1 VGVQKLVIDGYRGI
15 DHFEYEPNM
24 INVLVGRNGTGKSS
38 ILEAIAMVYT
48 APVGFSDRLDNN
60 VLGELIMAERWWDLE
75 YFVNLKRGDKRFRLT
90 AVKGGAEINVDA
102 TYKEGGAA
110 EVPEPIRDLVEEF
123 LSEEESDSLSP
134 DELRRLTSEALEGP
148 FLFGWAEPG
157 DVHFVIISNMLATV
171 TTKVPGS
178 SDLIFYAHCPRWPFT
193 DIKWLY
199 DLLEESGRA
208 YRFVNYLRRH
218 IPYFADLRSGEEELW
233 VNFENLERP
242 LPLSMMGDGMVEVIR
257 QLVLVDLVPGGVLLV
272 DGMPYNV
279 HPAFY
284 EVLAER
290 LFEAALEE
298 RTQVFISTQNL
309 EFVEKVLKTGG
320 ELVNLVRLY
329 RIRDELAYEV
339 LSCGEALEEL
349 DELRIDLRGP

>member
-1 VGVQKLVIDGYRGI
+1 
-15 DHFEYEPNM
+15 
-24 INVLVGRNGTGKSS
+24 
-38 ILEAIAMVYT
+38 
-48 APVGFSDRLDNN
+48 
-60 VLGELIMAERWWDLE
+60 
-75 YFVNLKRGDKRFRLT
+75 
-90 AVKGGAEINVDA
+90 
-102 TYKEGGAA
+102 
-110 EVPEPIRDLVEEF
+110 
-123 LSEEESDSLSP
+123 
-134 DELRRLTSEALEGP
+134 
-148 FLFGWAEPG
+148 
-157 DVHFVIISNMLATV
+157 
-171 TTKVPGS
+171 
-178 SDLIFYAHCPRWPFT
+178 
-193 DIKWLY
+193 
-199 DLLEESGRA
+199 LEESGRA

>member
-1 VGVQKLVIDGYRGI
+1 MGVQKLVIDGYRGI

-24 INVLVGRNGTGKSS
+24 INVFVGRNGTGKSS

-60 VLGELIMAERWWDLE
+60 VLGELIMADRWWDLE

-90 AVKGGAEINVDA
+90 AVKGGVEINVDA
-102 TYKEGGAA
+102 AYKEGGTA
-110 EVPEPIRDLVEEF
+110 EVPEAIRDLVEEF
-123 LSEEESDSLSP
+123 FSEEENGALPP
-134 DELRRLTSEALEGP
+134 DELRRLTSKALEGP
-148 FLFGWAEPG
+148 LLFGRAEPG
-157 DVHFVIISNMLATV
+157 DVHFVVISNNLATV

-178 SDLIFYAHCPRWPFT
+178 SDLIFCTHCPRWPLK
-193 DIKWLY
+193 DVKWLY

-208 YRFVNYLRRH
+208 FRFVNYLRRH

-233 VNFENLERP
+233 VSFENLERP

-257 QLVLVDLVPGGVLLV
+257 QLVLIDLVPGGVLLV

-290 LFEAALEE
+290 LFKAALEE
-298 RTQVFISTQNL
+298 GTQVFISTQNL
-309 EFVEKVLKTGG
+309 GFIEEILKTGG

>member
-1 VGVQKLVIDGYRGI
+1 LVIERLLIDGYRAI

-48 APVGFSDRLDNN
+48 APVGFSDKLDNN
-60 VLGELIMAERWWDLE
+60 VLGELIMVDRWWDLE

-90 AVKGGAEINVDA
+90 AVKGGVEINVDA
-102 TYKEGGAA
+102 TYKEGKTA

-123 LSEEESDSLSP
+123 LSEEGNDSLSP
-134 DELRRLTSEALEGP
+134 DELRRLTSEAVEGP
-148 FLFGWAEPG
+148 LLFGRAEPG

-193 DIKWLY
+193 DTKWLY

-233 VNFENLERP
+233 VSFENLERP
-242 LPLSMMGDGMVEVIR
+242 LPLSMMGEGMVEVIR

-272 DGMPYNV
+272 DGLPYNV

-309 EFVEKVLKTGG
+309 EFVEKVLRTGG
-320 ELVNLVRLY
+320 ELVSLVRLY

-349 DELRIDLRGP
+349 DELRLDLRGP

>member
-1 VGVQKLVIDGYRGI
+1 
-15 DHFEYEPNM
+15 
-24 INVLVGRNGTGKSS
+24 
-38 ILEAIAMVYT
+38 
-48 APVGFSDRLDNN
+48 
-60 VLGELIMAERWWDLE
+60 
-75 YFVNLKRGDKRFRLT
+75 
-90 AVKGGAEINVDA
+90 
-102 TYKEGGAA
+102 
-110 EVPEPIRDLVEEF
+110 
-123 LSEEESDSLSP
+123 
-134 DELRRLTSEALEGP
+134 
-148 FLFGWAEPG
+148 
-157 DVHFVIISNMLATV
+157 MLATV

-178 SDLIFYAHCPRWPFT
+178 SNLIFCTHCPRWPFT

-218 IPYFADLRSGEEELW
+218 IPYFADLRSGEQELY
-233 VNFENLERP
+233 VSFESLERP
-242 LPLSMMGDGMVEVIR
+242 LPLSMMGGGMVEVIR
-257 QLVLVDLVPGGVLLV
+257 QLVLIGLVPGGVLLV
-272 DGMPYNV
+272 DGSPYNV

-309 EFVEKVLKTGG
+309 EFVKKVLKTGG

-349 DELRIDLRGP
+349 DELRLDLRGP